1 MHALYKPLT
10 IFITHSA
17 YYHDKAGKLIMST
30 TAGAN
35 YFVKLGIFQRVE
47 EWQSKQG
54 MLSCYYYYYY
64 FTIIIDIII
73 I

>member
-47 EWQSKQG
+47 E
-54 MLSCYYYYYY
+54 
-64 FTIIIDIII
+64 
-73 I
+73 